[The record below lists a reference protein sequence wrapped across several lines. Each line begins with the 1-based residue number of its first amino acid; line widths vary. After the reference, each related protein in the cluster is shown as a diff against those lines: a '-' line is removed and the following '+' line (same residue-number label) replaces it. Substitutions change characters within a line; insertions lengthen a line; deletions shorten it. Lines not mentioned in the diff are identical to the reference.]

1 MTFDS
6 LKAKSTKKPA
16 ADWIMTMELLVGHF
30 QVINQVTLDVLALIQ
45 PWKISQMQKYFFI
58 VYIFYKISS
67 K

>member
-1 MTFDS
+1 M
-6 LKAKSTKKPA
+6 
-16 ADWIMTMELLVGHF
+16 MMELLVGHF

>member
-1 MTFDS
+1 MIFDS

>member
-45 PWKISQMQKYFFI
+45 P
-58 VYIFYKISS
+58 
-67 K
+67 

>member
-1 MTFDS
+1 MIFDS
-6 LKAKSTKKPA
+6 LKAKFTKKPA

-45 PWKISQMQKYFFI
+45 TWTISQMQKHFFI